1 MHPILLKI
9 GSLTLYTYGLFVGLG
24 FLTAVFVASQ
34 RAKKYNIKSEQMS
47 DLFFVI
53 LVAAII
59 GARLLYVAINFSEFS
74 GHFIDIFKIWN
85 GGLVF
90 YGGFIA
96 ALAAAIV
103 YIKRTGL
110 LMWQTGDIIAPGIA
124 LGHAIG
130 RLGCFSAGCC
140 YGKHCSLPWAVTFT
154 DPNSLA
160 PLGVPLHPTQLYSVL
175 SNFTIFLILLW
186 IDKRKK
192 FDGMVFWSYILLYGI
207 FRSFIEIFRGDPR
220 GYFPF
225 LHFLSISQGIGI
237 IMALIAIFM
246 LFNLLGSSNDFSDK
260 K

>member
-24 FLTAVFVASQ
+24 FLTAVLVSG
-34 RAKKYNIKSEQMS
+34 RRGKKYNIKPEQMS
-47 DLFFVI
+47 DLFFII
-53 LVAAII
+53 LISAIT
-59 GARLLYVAINFSEFS
+59 GARLLYVVINFSDFS
-74 GHFIDIFKIWN
+74 GHLIDIFKIWN

-96 ALAAAIV
+96 ALAAALV
-103 YIKRTGL
+103 YIKKTNL

-140 YGKHCSLPWAVTFT
+140 YGRQCRLPWAVTFT
-154 DPNSLA
+154 DPHCLA
-160 PLGVPLHPTQLYSVL
+160 PLGVPLQPTQLYSVL

-186 IDKRKK
+186 IDKKKK
-192 FDGMVFWSYILLYGI
+192 FDGMVFWCYILLYGL

-220 GYFPF
+220 G
-225 LHFLSISQGIGI
+225 HFLFFNFLSVSQGIGL
-237 IMALIAIFM
+237 IMAIAAVFM
-246 LFNLLGSSNDFSDK
+246 LYRLSCNHE
-260 K
+260 